1 MRIKSAL
8 YTFLILSVLTAG
20 CKSSDVG
27 RQPVNLQ
34 LDDDVPVG
42 MFSDGGGRHA
52 TKANYHDAMKQKL
65 LGNMDEAEKL
75 FRDVLKKDPKMAAAH
90 YELAKILQDKNELE
104 EAALHAREAVD
115 LEGDNR
121 FYLELHAELQ
131 RTFGK
136 NAEAIAIYKKL
147 IQQYPSSYD
156 YYLELAFLYENSE
169 KLKDAIDTYN
179 KLETQVG
186 VDESISM
193 QKQRLYLQMGDFDKA
208 ISELEKLIKEY
219 PTEARYYGMLGEM
232 YESHDEPKKALQA
245 YQHLLEIDPSD
256 GIALMSLA
264 RYYQKQGDQ
273 EKYLNYIRQAFDNPN
288 VEVDM
293 KIHHLMTYIDI
304 VSISE
309 DKQAIAFDLAE
320 RLINSSPDDPKGYA
334 IYGDLLN
341 QAGKQKEALG
351 EYRKALKRSGSNF
364 SIWQQTLFMTAQTQQ
379 FDSLRVLSEEAI
391 ELFPSQPLPFF
402 MNGLANSQLKHYE
415 EALKMLDRALLI
427 GSGDPML
434 SADIYSTM
442 GDTYHAMKRHAESDS
457 CYEKSLALNPDNAYV
472 LNNYAYYLSLRKKD
486 LEHAEEMSKH
496 ANELE
501 PGNSSF
507 LDTHGWI
514 LYQQADYAQA
524 EKWLKKAMDAS
535 QPASPVILEHYGDTL
550 YQLNRIDD
558 AVDYWQQALE
568 RGGDKSTLEK
578 KIRNRKLYE

>member
-8 YTFLILSVLTAG
+8 YTFLILSILAIG
-20 CKSSDVG
+20 CKSTDVG
-27 RQPVNLQ
+27 HKPVNLQ

-42 MFSDGGGRHA
+42 LFGKGSGHT

-65 LGNMDEAEKL
+65 LGNLDEAEKL
-75 FRDVLKKDPKMAAAH
+75 FRDVLKQDPKMAAAH
-90 YELAKILQDKNELE
+90 YELAKILEEQDQLE
-104 EAALHAREAVD
+104 EAALHAREAVQLD
-115 LEGDNR
+115 GENR
-121 FYLELHAELQ
+121 YYLELHAALQ
-131 RTFGK
+131 RSFGK
-136 NAEAIAIYKKL
+136 NTEAISVYKKL
-147 IQQYPSSYD
+147 IAEYPDSYD
-156 YYLELAFLYENSE
+156 YYLELAFLYENSG
-169 KLKDAIDTYN
+169 KLKEAIDTYN
-179 KLETQVG
+179 KLETYVG
-186 VDESISM
+186 LDESISM

-208 ISELEKLIKEY
+208 VNELEKLIREY
-219 PTEARYYGMLGEM
+219 PTEAHYYGMLGEM
-232 YESHDEPKKALQA
+232 YEAHNEPRKALQA
-245 YQHLLEIDPSD
+245 YQHLLEIEPDN

-273 EKYLNYIRQAFDNPN
+273 QKYLSYIRQAFDNPN
-288 VEVDM
+288 VEVDL

-304 VSISE
+304 VAISE
-309 DKQAIAFDLAE
+309 DKQAVAFDLAE
-320 RLINSSPDDPKGYA
+320 RLVNAHPDDPKGYA

-351 EYRKALKRSGSNF
+351 QYRKALHRSGSNF

-379 FDSLRVLSEEAI
+379 FDSLRVLSNEAI
-391 ELFPSQPLPFF
+391 ELFPSQPLPYF

-457 CYEKSLALNPDNAYV
+457 CYEKSLALNPDNAFV
-472 LNNYAYYLSLRKKD
+472 LNNYAYYLSVRKQD
-486 LEHAEEMSKH
+486 LDHAEKMSAH
-496 ANELE
+496 ANELQ
-501 PGNSSF
+501 PGNPSF

-514 LYQQADYAQA
+514 LYQQANYGQA
-524 EKWLKKAMDAS
+524 EKWLKEALDAS
-535 QPASPVILEHYGDTL
+535 QPASPVILEHYGDVL
-550 YQLNRIDD
+550 FQLNRVDD

-568 RGGDKSTLEK
+568 RGGDKANLEK